1 LAGDK
6 KQYGFGIERFKNTA
20 IQKIWFRF
28 NMVKKQLPMRKI
40 DSLLSEY
47 GESHQNATN
56 KLIHWICVPLIF
68 FSLMGLIASLPA
80 GILQTMLGEGSIYAN
95 WAAVIL
101 ALALIY
107 YITLSIPLT
116 VGMLLF
122 ALLCLFMINKIVIA
136 NIAPLWAIS
145 LGIFVAAWI
154 GQFYGHKVEG
164 KKPSFFK
171 DVQFLMIGPAW
182 LMHFIYKKIGIPY

>member
-1 LAGDK
+1 
-6 KQYGFGIERFKNTA
+6 
-20 IQKIWFRF
+20 
-28 NMVKKQLPMRKI
+28 MRKI

-68 FSLMGLIASLPA
+68 FSIMGLIASIPS
-80 GILQTMLGEGSIYAN
+80 GFLQSIVGEGSMFAN

-101 ALALIY
+101 MLALIY

-116 VGMLLF
+116 IGMFLF
-122 ALLCLFMINKIVIA
+122 ALLCLLLINKIVGA
-136 NIAPLWAIS
+136 SIAPLWAIS
-145 LGIFVAAWI
+145 LGIFVLAWI
-154 GQFYGHKVEG
+154 GQFYGHKIEG
-164 KKPSFFK
+164 KKPSFLK